1 MLKDPEFAT
10 EMSSVMDKICA
21 CQTPL
26 SASFFNSIVP
36 QQDLVN
42 MVDRSR
48 KRADYVGTVDMYKP
62 LGQIEIMQ

>member
-21 CQTPL
+21 FQNPL
-26 SASFFNSIVP
+26 SAGFFNSIVP

-48 KRADYVGTVDMYKP
+48 KRADYVGTVDMYEP
-62 LGQIEIMQ
+62 LGKIEIMQ

>member
-1 MLKDPEFAT
+1 
-10 EMSSVMDKICA
+10 MDKICA
-21 CQTPL
+21 CQNPL
-26 SASFFNSIVP
+26 SAGFFNSIVP

-48 KRADYVGTVDMYKP
+48 KRADYVRTVDMYKP